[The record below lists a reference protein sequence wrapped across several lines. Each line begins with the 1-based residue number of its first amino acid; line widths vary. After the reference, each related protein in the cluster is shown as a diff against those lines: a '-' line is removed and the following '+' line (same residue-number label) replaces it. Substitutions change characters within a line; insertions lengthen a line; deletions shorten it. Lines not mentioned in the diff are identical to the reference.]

1 MSSSLLSKTTWHQQA
16 KASVLKPQSASCPLT
31 SLGGEMQNKKGKV
44 GRKSRVKQSPQHSH
58 QQLRCR
64 SEERT
69 HPMMDGR
76 ELNLGEVEQEQ
87 KEALLPK
94 ATLTP
99 PQDKKNKTTIR
110 GTSSRRREGTHPPAR
125 WYSALV
131 CWKGPQSNRTFV
143 YSLSRTPRSAD
154 S

>member
-1 MSSSLLSKTTWHQQA
+1 
-16 KASVLKPQSASCPLT
+16 
-31 SLGGEMQNKKGKV
+31 MQNKKGKV

-94 ATLTP
+94 AMLTP
-99 PQDKKNKTTIR
+99 PRDKKKKIKQPSEAPAAEEGKALTLLHVGIQLWSAGR
-110 GTSSRRREGTHPPAR
+110 GHNPTAHL
-125 WYSALV
+125 YIH
-131 CWKGPQSNRTFV
+131 
-143 YSLSRTPRSAD
+143 
-154 S
+154 